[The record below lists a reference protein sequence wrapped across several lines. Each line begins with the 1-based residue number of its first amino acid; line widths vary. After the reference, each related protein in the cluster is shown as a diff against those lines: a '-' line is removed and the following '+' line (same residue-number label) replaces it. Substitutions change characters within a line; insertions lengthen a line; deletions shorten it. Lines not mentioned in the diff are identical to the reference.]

1 MIDLNAGNPEGRGK
15 VAGRSVLLWRG
26 LAVLLFLVSVY
37 ALFRLHGDDRYG
49 RSSSWVALTGLCFGW
64 VLQRSRFCFFCMLRD
79 LFEDR
84 NSRTALAMLAALAVG
99 IVGHT
104 VLFTAWIPNPLAGHL
119 PPRAH
124 IGPLS
129 WVIAL
134 GGFVFGVGMSL
145 SGSCISAH
153 LYRLGEGS
161 KLSPVA
167 LLGAIP
173 GAMLGLWSWNFFYL
187 RFLISAPVVWLPAWK
202 GFSVAVLVPLLVL
215 AAIAIGLLR
224 YLPAR
229 SAQAAG
235 QPRLGDVLR
244 AVFVVRWAPWVG
256 AVLVG
261 LISTAALFRGA
272 PLGVTAELNRLGR
285 MVGDGL
291 TILPQRLEGLDAL
304 RGCRIAN
311 DTAWFTPNA
320 LFVLALVA
328 GGMIGA
334 FGTGTVSPSQPKPK
348 AYPLA
353 LVGGILLGWG
363 SFIALGC
370 SIGTL
375 LSGIHAGSLGAW
387 LFAVAMVL
395 GVRVALPARQWA
407 ERD

>member
-1 MIDLNAGNPEGRGK
+1 MSCPESEEQQSISTRK
-15 VAGRSVLLWRG
+15 WMWRVRAAIVEL
-26 LAVLLFLVSVY
+26 LAVRAAFW
-37 ALFRLHGDDRYG
+37 LHGSEDYG
-49 RSSSWVALTGLCFGW
+49 RASSWVFAIGLLFGW

-99 IVGHT
+99 IVGHI

-134 GGFVFGVGMSL
+134 GGFVFGVGMSF

-167 LLGAIP
+167 LLGAVG
-173 GAMLGLWSWNFFYL
+173 GAALGLWSWNTFYL
-187 RFLISAPVVWLPAWK
+187 RFLIDARPVWIPAWR
-202 GFSVAVLVPLLVL
+202 GFAMATGLPLLVMVGL
-215 AAIAIGLLR
+215 AAWLLR
-224 YLPAR
+224 YLPVGAAAAR
-229 SAQAAG
+229 TE
-235 QPRLGDVLR
+235 RLRMRDVLR
-244 AVFVVRWAPWVG
+244 SVFVERWAPWVG
-256 AVLVG
+256 AMMVG

-272 PLGVTAELNRLGR
+272 PLGVTAEMNRIGRILGDALA
-285 MVGDGL
+285 M
-291 TILPQRLEGLDAL
+291 LPQRLEGLDAM
-304 RGCRIAN
+304 RGCRIAA
-311 DTAWFTPNA
+311 DASLLTPNA
-320 LFVLALVA
+320 LFVIALVI
-328 GGMIGA
+328 GGMIGS
-334 FGTGTVSPSQPKPK
+334 FGSGTVSPSTPKLK

-353 LVGGILLGWG
+353 LLGGVLLGWG

-387 LFAVAMVL
+387 VFAVAMVV
-395 GVRVALPARQWA
+395 GIRVSLPVRQWA
-407 ERD
+407 ER